1 MFRLMLS
8 ILFCGLFNIS
18 FAQKIQLSPPKS
30 NVQMAMVGKDHPQ
43 NLVLDFRMEGATLRY
58 TLDGTEPTLK
68 SKRYKK
74 PLNIKK
80 PCIIKTKVFH
90 QDFDPSETVTATF
103 VASGKKVLNFI
114 VSESN
119 PKYPGN
125 GSKTLFD
132 GQFGNMSYDKNYIG
146 YDKGPVEIMFQ
157 LDPDQFITTIH
168 ISNLTNQGAWI
179 FGPSKISVYDENNKL
194 LIQKSFDD
202 STQKKASNHAIT
214 TFKVPKTKYNQL
226 KLVIEPVSTIPE
238 WHDGKGSK
246 AWLFV
251 DELWVK

>member
-43 NLVLDFRMEGATLRY
+43 NLVLDFRMEGATIRY
-58 TLDGTEPTLK
+58 TLDGTEPTINSKLYKIPLK
-68 SKRYKK
+68 ISK
-74 PLNIKK
+74 PGTIKAK
-80 PCIIKTKVFH
+80 AFH
-90 QDFDPSETVTATF
+90 QDFDPSETVTANF
-103 VASGKKVLNFI
+103 VANGKKILSYN
-114 VSESN
+114 VSEPN
-119 PKYPGN
+119 PKYAAD

-132 GQFGNMSYDKNYIG
+132 GQFGDMSYAKNYLG
-146 YDKGPVEIMFQ
+146 YDEGPLEIMIQ
-157 LDPDQFITTIH
+157 PDAAQVISNIH
-168 ISNLTNQGAWI
+168 ISYLANQGAWI

>member
-1 MFRLMLS
+1 MFRWLIW
-8 ILFCGLFNIS
+8 ILFCGLSNVS
-18 FAQKIQLSPPKS
+18 FAQKIQLSPPKT
-30 NVQMAMVGKDHPQ
+30 NVQMAMISKAHPQ
-43 NLVLDFRMEGATLRY
+43 NLVLDFRMEGATIRY
-58 TLDGTEPTLK
+58 TLDGNEPTLK
-68 SKRYKK
+68 SKRYKR
-74 PLNIKK
+74 PLDIHK
-80 PCIIKTKVFH
+80 PCIIKAKAFH
-90 QDFDPSETVTATF
+90 QDFDPSATVTATF
-103 VASGKKVLNFI
+103 VSTGKKILNYN
-114 VSESN
+114 VSEPN
-119 PKYPGN
+119 PKYAAY

-132 GQFGNMSYDKNYIG
+132 GQFGDMSYTKNYLG
-146 YDKGPVEIMFQ
+146 YDKGPVEITFQ
-157 LDPDQFITTIH
+157 PDSHQFITTIH
-168 ISNLTNQGAWI
+168 ISYLTHQAAWI
-179 FGPSKISVYDENNKL
+179 FGPSKISVFDENNKL